1 MHGLVEAARGYE
13 ELTIKAAKS
22 GDRSD
27 ALRAL
32 AANPL
37 VPDWATAE
45 KLLGALLAANR
56 SYLPRFFGADA
67 VKA

>member
-1 MHGLVEAARGYE
+1 MHGLVEAARSYE
-13 ELTIKAAKS
+13 ELTIAAAKS
-22 GDRSD
+22 GDRVM

-45 KLLGALLAANR
+45 ALLDALVDANR
-56 SYLPRFFGADA
+56 RFLPRFFPAD
-67 VKA
+67 